1 MFSLHFDLACKTGW
15 DEDTTS
21 NKCLKAFTGDAN
33 KMTWQNAQR
42 KCEEQGLN
50 GNLASL
56 GSQDIVLRKF
66 KSIVCKCIISNWLLR
81 SKWCIIKNLINAFN
95 INRFGTGTARADSR
109 PDTTTVEYDVKP
121 ILEKKKLVASVG
133 EW

>member
-66 KSIVCKCIISNWLLR
+66 KGLFTYDDSYS
-81 SKWCIIKNLINAFN
+81 
-95 INRFGTGTARADSR
+95 GTYLVDQIMTKSGLWHICGHQD
-109 PDTTTVEYDVKP
+109 YDV
-121 ILEKKKLVASVG
+121 
-133 EW
+133 